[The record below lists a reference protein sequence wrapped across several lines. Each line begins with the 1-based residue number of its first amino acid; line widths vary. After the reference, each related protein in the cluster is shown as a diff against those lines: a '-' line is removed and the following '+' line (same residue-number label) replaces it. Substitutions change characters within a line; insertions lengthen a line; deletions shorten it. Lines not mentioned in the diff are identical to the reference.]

1 MHSYSPSCFSIDLL
15 MRRKERSVSFP
26 SSFSER
32 EKPSEPLTIRFACGL
47 FFLQI
52 MRGRGHPLKAQQTSV
67 GLSGVYSFGEL
78 EQVPLSTYV
87 SLPKTA
93 KYWYRHDILTVKEAE
108 ASISQ
113 GLTSSCLLLHN
124 FGCSASS
131 NVSNFE
137 LNFRAMFCWHRP
149 TLTTG

>member
-1 MHSYSPSCFSIDLL
+1 

-32 EKPSEPLTIRFACGL
+32 EKPSEPLTIRFASGL

-52 MRGRGHPLKAQQTSV
+52 TRGRGHPLKAQQTSV
-67 GLSGVYSFGEL
+67 GRSGVYSFGEL

-93 KYWYRHDILTVKEAE
+93 KY
-108 ASISQ
+108 
-113 GLTSSCLLLHN
+113 
-124 FGCSASS
+124 
-131 NVSNFE
+131 
-137 LNFRAMFCWHRP
+137 
-149 TLTTG
+149 